1 MAKSIAKPAEFSRPK
16 ERFSLPLTPLL
27 VNFIAVA
34 GVDIM
39 VASALSLEVLQQLGF
54 RDGCVD
60 FDVAEANLRCAAGL
74 PGADGLDV
82 NAQLARL
89 DEIAADVRRIIFLKE
104 NYDQFLHNPGKFHNS
119 QAYFCVVCMI
129 SILKTKYRLFYSPK
143 WKHVTPETE
152 VPDEFGK
159 DARDQFIHAIL
170 DGEGGTCGSLPVFI
184 VAVGRRMGMPLK
196 LVKAYRHLFIR
207 WDDPEGLWNSPDGK
221 PNPSQGE
228 VFNIEATGPDVHR
241 LTDAEYRY
249 RWPRAIPDELL
260 KSGIF
265 LKSLAPE
272 EELSEFLAMRAYCL
286 LRNDRL
292 AEGIAALRW
301 SCRLAPHNSLRQKE
315 LEHVM
320 ANVEFVQQGSYYIN
334 RPVETFSR
342 PQPIGPRWVQTHD
355 GSRMLVQVLM
365 PEHMTP
371 MPGPGTNS
379 SFATGISL
387 QQELVQLP
395 NGHRAWAEVPTY
407 SAGQP
412 MEAHWVELSANEF
425 ALVHRPFTG
434 THPFPDMHRM
444 GKPILPEPD
453 QPAWGTPATYRG
465 THAVQHVERQA
476 LLPWQESSIKLAIE
490 QVRQES
496 SRESR
501 HAPGLPAP
509 ARYIPAIG
517 FVPTH
522 HQLPRVPGQA
532 TSLPHLVT

>member
-1 MAKSIAKPAEFSRPK
+1 LKISTGIEILYQRFLLSPTSRLINFTIADARD
-16 ERFSLPLTPLL
+16 
-27 VNFIAVA
+27 
-34 GVDIM
+34 DIM
-39 VASALSLEVLQQLGF
+39 VASALSLEVLQQLGS
-54 RDGCVD
+54 REGRVD
-60 FDVAEANLRCAAGL
+60 FDTAEANLRCAVGL
-74 PGADGLDV
+74 PGAAGLDL

-89 DEIAADVRRIIFLKE
+89 GEIAADVRRIIFLKE
-104 NYDQFLHNPGKFHNS
+104 NYDQFLNNPRKFHNS
-119 QAYFCVVCMI
+119 QAYFCVVCMV
-129 SILKTKYRLFYSPK
+129 SILKAKYRVGYNPK
-143 WKHVTPETE
+143 WKHVTPENE
-152 VPDEFGK
+152 VPDDFGK
-159 DARDQFIHAIL
+159 DSRDQFIHAIL

-184 VAVGRRMGMPLK
+184 VAVGRRIGMPLK

-249 RWPRAIPDELL
+249 RWPRAIPDEHL

-272 EELSEFLAMRAYCL
+272 DELSEFLAMRAYCL
-286 LRNDRL
+286 LCNDRL

-315 LEHVM
+315 LDHVM
-320 ANVEFVQQGSYYIN
+320 ANVEVVQQASDYVN
-334 RPVETFSR
+334 RPIETFSK
-342 PQPIGPRWVQTHD
+342 PQPIGLRWVQTND
-355 GSRMLVQVLM
+355 GSRVLVQVLM

-371 MPGPGTNS
+371 IPAAGTNS
-379 SFATGISL
+379 SFAVGISL

-412 MEAHWVELSANEF
+412 MEALWIECSANEF
-425 ALVHRPFTG
+425 ALVHKPLTG
-434 THPFPDMHRM
+434 AHPFPDTHRM
-444 GKPILPEPD
+444 GKPILPEPE
-453 QPAWGTPATYRG
+453 PATWGAPAPSRG
-465 THAVQHVERQA
+465 GLGIRHVERQA

-496 SRESR
+496 ARESR
-501 HAPGLPAP
+501 HPPGLPAP
-509 ARYIPAIG
+509 ARYVPAIG

-522 HQLPRVPGQA
+522 RQLPQVPGQ
-532 TSLPHLVT
+532 TTPLPHLLT